1 MNYKLSNF
9 KKIIK
14 EEGYDNKL
22 YTLITNLYQYMLE
35 KEWIGA
41 CHATVSAL
49 YVILKEE
56 GYSPEICIGEVRKD
70 NFIFDHS
77 WLMLDNK
84 IIDLAISMT
93 LINGSPM
100 NAPVILDINVDS
112 LTKNEMIYGIKGNG
126 LDCQAL
132 AVINYPFN
140 DYLDSFPFDKKGLW
154 GVIEEILQRDI
165 DINILKEKYKN
176 TKRNLINDK

>member
-14 EEGYDNKL
+14 QEGYDNKL

-93 LINGSPM
+93 LINGIPM

-112 LTKNEMIYGIKGNG
+112 LTKNEMIYGIKENG

-140 DYLDSFPFDKKGLW
+140 DYMDSFPFNKKGLW

-165 DINILKEKYKN
+165 DINILKEKYIN